1 MRVLVTGVGG
11 QLGHD
16 VTSRLTLL
24 HVENRGV
31 DAVDFDLTSAP
42 AVSAAILS
50 YAPDCVVHCAAYTNV
65 DRAETERELCYAVNV
80 AGTEHIAKACKTL
93 DAKMIYISTDFVF
106 DGGGEEPFLVGSP
119 RAPVNY
125 YGETKSLGED
135 RVRAL
140 VDQHFIVRTAWA
152 FGKNGNN
159 FVKTMLRLG
168 AEREEL
174 KVVCDQIGSPT
185 YTLDLARLLCDML
198 PTEQYGTYHATNEGY
213 CSRAEFA
220 REIFAQANLACR
232 VLPVPSEAFPSP
244 AERPKNSRL
253 DRSALDLA
261 GFSRLPY
268 WRDALRRYLPEL

>member
-16 VTSRLTLL
+16 VVERLTFLNI
-24 HVENRGV
+24 ENRGV
-31 DAVDFDLTSAP
+31 DAIDFDLTDAS
-42 AVSAAILS
+42 AVSAAIAS

-65 DRAETERELCYAVNV
+65 DRAETERELCYAVNA
-80 AGTEHIAKACKTL
+80 AGTEHVARACEAL
-93 DAKMIYISTDFVF
+93 GAKMIYISTDFVF
-106 DGGGEEPFLVGSP
+106 DGNGEEPFSVDSP

-140 VDQHFIVRTAWA
+140 VSNHFIVRTAWA

-159 FVKTMLRLG
+159 FVRTMLRLG
-168 AEREEL
+168 AERGEL
-174 KVVCDQIGSPT
+174 AVVRDQVGSPT

-220 REIFAQANLACR
+220 REIFAQANLSCR
-232 VLPVPSEAFPSP
+232 VLPVLSEAFPSP
-244 AERPKNSRL
+244 AVRPKNSRL
-253 DRSALDLA
+253 DKSALDRA
-261 GFSRLPY
+261 GFSRLPD
-268 WRDALRRYLPEL
+268 WRDALRRYLSEL